1 MNLPVR
7 TTVALFTVMLFAGVA
22 QAAPVAPLA
31 DDASLFIN
39 VVDDA
44 TSENDA
50 IDMDENKLPSPEGA
64 TTSTPPAATP
74 APSSDDNVET
84 DELKRDGME
93 N

>member
-22 QAAPVAPLA
+22 QAAPVAPPA
-31 DDASLFIN
+31 DDASLLIN

-74 APSSDDNVET
+74 APSSTDDVET

-93 N
+93 D